1 MKYIRTK
8 DGVYEEVG
16 FDEECIIPS
25 PLIKV
30 KNNYGEEKITHCCKD
45 DILKQSESLEELC
58 DQIVCGGILY
68 QNKITRNGCY
78 CLVEDNFEELE
89 EPINHGMIREGIY
102 GAIWTDKGLIYVA
115 KMNDKGE
122 LVLI

>member
-1 MKYIRTK
+1 MTKEKEALKRIRTK
-8 DGVYEEVG
+8 DGVYEVVG

-45 DILKQSESLEELC
+45 DIIAQSENLEELC
-58 DQIVCGGILY
+58 DVYAVPRFQHIFKIDKFSKNAVENYAKGKDKGIV
-68 QNKITRNGCY
+68 
-78 CLVEDNFEELE
+78 
-89 EPINHGMIREGIY
+89 Y

-115 KMNDKGE
+115 KMDENGE
-122 LVLI
+122 FELI

>member
-1 MKYIRTK
+1 MYVRTK
-8 DGVYEEVG
+8 DGVYEVVG

-45 DILKQSESLEELC
+45 DIIAQSENLEELC
-58 DQIVCGGILY
+58 DMFILIENADGQKIHSINY
-68 QNKITRNGCY
+68 TLCDDLRNNK
-78 CLVEDNFEELE
+78 DN
-89 EPINHGMIREGIY
+89 EGIY

-115 KMNDKGE
+115 KMNENGE
-122 LVLI
+122 FELI